1 MRTIKSPKMTAYKRL
16 LDRRRIVILSR
27 KLTEL
32 YLYSKMYGCDD
43 FNESLVQIYEDIFP
57 GMKGK
62 VTMKYVDEYVELY
75 NNDPTIKRGLM
86 LKLSRESAN
95 INAKDIY
102 KEMGINSSEYYNLEN
117 GLYELTGKWLERV
130 EEAEQ
135 LVRKFKEKTKEE

>member
-1 MRTIKSPKMTAYKRL
+1 
-16 LDRRRIVILSR
+16 
-27 KLTEL
+27 
-32 YLYSKMYGCDD
+32 
-43 FNESLVQIYEDIFP
+43 
-57 GMKGK
+57 
-62 VTMKYVDEYVELY
+62 
-75 NNDPTIKRGLM
+75 M

-95 INAKDIY
+95 INAKEIY